1 MRKDFARFISAITM
15 KLLTIMLSVK
25 HRITTQ
31 TIFLTIFVY
40 LICPCSTQLPN
51 IVFSGRINMYDS
63 YHGSRL
69 AGLTEYEY
77 MFVLTNYEDLRMEAE
92 NQS

>member
-1 MRKDFARFISAITM
+1 MFTEKQIDDYRKYEKVR
-15 KLLTIMLSVK
+15 L
-25 HRITTQ
+25 
-31 TIFLTIFVY
+31 
-40 LICPCSTQLPN
+40 
-51 IVFSGRINMYDS
+51 SGRINMYDS